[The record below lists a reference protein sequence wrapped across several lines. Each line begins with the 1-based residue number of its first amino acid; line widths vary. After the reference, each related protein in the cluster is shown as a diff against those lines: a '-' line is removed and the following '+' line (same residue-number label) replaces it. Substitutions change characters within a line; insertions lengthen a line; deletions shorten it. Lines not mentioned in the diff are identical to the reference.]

1 MHYPKK
7 VLIVEDE
14 LELAEL
20 LEYALNKA
28 GFKPLVAN
36 DGLSA
41 CRIAG
46 SELPDLIL
54 LDIMLPDL
62 DGWEI
67 CRLIR
72 GHHRSQLAKTPIVM
86 LTALSSP
93 ADRRKGLEFGAD
105 AYLTKPYTVKE
116 VMRVCQEMIA
126 SGNREQVL
134 NDSLN
139 YQADRDN
146 NSMKSWSAMQSLF
159 RNTLFQE

>member
-7 VLIVEDE
+7 ILIVEDE

-20 LEYALNKA
+20 LEYALTKA

-41 CRIAG
+41 CRLAG
-46 SELPDLIL
+46 SEQPDLIL

-72 GHHRSQLAKTPIVM
+72 GHHRSKLAKTPIVM
-86 LTALSSP
+86 LTALSS
-93 ADRRKGLEFGAD
+93 ASDRRKGMEFGAD

-116 VMRVCQEMIA
+116 VIRVCREMVSNGTREPMVQETTDA
-126 SGNREQVL
+126 AEEREGGG
-134 NDSLN
+134 
-139 YQADRDN
+139 
-146 NSMKSWSAMQSLF
+146 MKSWSAMQSLF